1 MRKQS
6 LHRRAFTLIELLL
19 VLVILGVL
27 AAVVVPR
34 FANRGDDAKKTAA
47 RAEIGTIGAALD
59 RYEIDNGSYPTSEE
73 GIVALMEAPSSA
85 KNWKGPYLK
94 KLPQDPWGNQYIYQ
108 RPGQHNQDYD
118 LYSMGPDGRE
128 GTDDIDS
135 WSKN

>member
-1 MRKQS
+1 MRKQR

-47 RAEIGTIGAALD
+47 RTDISAISLALDTYEVDNGGYPSTEEGLAALVQAP
-59 RYEIDNGSYPTSEE
+59 GSARS
-73 GIVALMEAPSSA
+73 
-85 KNWKGPYLK
+85 WKGPYLK
-94 KLPQDPWGNQYIYQ
+94 QMPTDPWGNQYIYSK
-108 RPGQHNQDYD
+108 PGQHNGDFD

-128 GTDDIDS
+128 GGDDIDN
-135 WSKN
+135 WTKQ